1 MTNQD
6 IDIIRTER
14 GLTISGS
21 RISLYDVMDLL
32 RADYPPKLIRDRFN
46 LTEAE
51 INVALAYIADHPV
64 AVEAEYEEVRA
75 TREDIYQFWQDKN
88 REHFARIATKPRTAS
103 QLELLARLEQQKKE
117 RGLVWA

>member
-1 MTNQD
+1 MTNQELN
-6 IDIIRTER
+6 IIRTER

-46 LTEAE
+46 LTDEE
-51 INVALAYIADHPV
+51 INVALVYISDHPV
-64 AVEAEYEEVRA
+64 EVEAEYQEILK
-75 TREDIYQFWQDKN
+75 TREEIYQYWQDKN
-88 REHFARIATKPRTAS
+88 REHFERIRTKPRTAS

-117 RGLVWA
+117 RSLIWA

>member
-1 MTNQD
+1 MSNQD
-6 IDIIRTER
+6 LDIIRTER

-46 LTEAE
+46 LTDAE

-64 AVEAEYEEVRA
+64 EVEAEYQEVRA
-75 TREDIYQFWQDKN
+75 TREEIYQYWQDKN
-88 REHFARIATKPRTAS
+88 REHFDRIATKPRTAS

>member
-1 MTNQD
+1 MSNQD
-6 IDIIRTER
+6 LDIIRTER

-64 AVEAEYEEVRA
+64 EVEAEYQEVRA
-75 TREDIYQFWQDKN
+75 TREEIYQFWQDQN
-88 REHFARIATKPRTAS
+88 REHFDRIATKPPTAS